1 MVNDDKRH
9 AKLLLQR
16 PPDEEDEKW
25 ILDRTEMYANTTAWL
40 AMFVERRASMGDM
53 SYEEVMGEIGQN
65 IALWITAGR
74 DKKDDDTGE
83 VETCL
88 H

>member
-1 MVNDDKRH
+1 MNDGRRSV
-9 AKLLLQR
+9 KLLLQR
-16 PPDEEDEKW
+16 PADGEDEKW
-25 ILDRTEMYANTTAWL
+25 ILERTELYANTTAWL

-53 SYEEVMGEIGQN
+53 SFEEVLGEIGQN

-74 DKKDDDTGE
+74 KKKTEEGE
-83 VETCL
+83 SKKCL